1 MPVPDFSVGEV
12 FTAAAADQI
21 GLWKITSGTI
31 SSQGTTPTN
40 FQGVF
45 NSTNYKHYRLALYGD
60 NGATNP
66 RLQLRLLNGTTPAQ
80 TGAYYAGG
88 LAGNWSADSIVYFQ
102 RSNGETQLFLG
113 FANNQDRSLMF
124 DIMYPHEAEYTTFS
138 GHATFIGDAQTYS
151 WGGTHLVQTA
161 YDGFQLFTSAGTIR
175 LRYDLYGYR
184 A

>member
-1 MPVPDFSVGEV
+1 MTYPSFNVGDV
-12 FTAAAADQI
+12 LTASDMNAV

-40 FQGVF
+40 FTGVF

-66 RLQLRLLNGTTPAQ
+66 QIRLRLLDGSTPAQ

-88 LAGNWSADSIVYFQ
+88 LAGNWASNTTLYFSA
-102 RSNGETQLFLG
+102 SNASTFLVLG
-113 FANNQDRSLMF
+113 DNNNQDRSLMF
-124 DIMYPHEAEYTTFS
+124 DIMYPHEAEYTTFA
-138 GHATFIGDAQTYS
+138 GHATFTGDALTYH

-161 YDGFQLFTSAGTIR
+161 YNGFQLFTNAGTIR
-175 LRYDLYGYR
+175 LRYDLYGYK